1 MTILQDAIFHALE
14 AAGRERNQHRHAELF
29 WDALT
34 ERVSPVKVD
43 DVEEELKWLFSRRRA
58 A

>member
-1 MTILQDAIFHALE
+1 MTILQDAILHALDT
-14 AAGRERNQHRHAELF
+14 AGCERNQHRHAELF

-43 DVEEELKWLFSRRRA
+43 DVEEELKWLFSRKA
-58 A
+58 AA